1 MVGVFFD
8 WDWTRMRLIYAMISK
23 LRSFGRQAV
32 LIGLLSMAGLAVA
45 HAETIVVEGNVRVDK
60 TTIQSYVSGQPLDA
74 AKKDLMATG
83 LFQSVEIVKKG
94 DQIIVTVK
102 ENNIINR
109 VAFEGTKRLKSEMFE
124 GELQLKPRGA
134 FSQAALDADV
144 VRIQEIYARVGRS
157 NVEITPRIVPLE
169 NGKIDVVFKVDE
181 GSKTGV
187 KSIDFVGNNSF
198 SAGRLRDEMQTT
210 QSNFLSWIKTTDV
223 YDPDRLAADAELV
236 RRFYLRNGYADMR
249 VLDTKVDFD
258 QAAGGYRVVI
268 SIDEGKQYKVGEISL
283 ESKIAQIDSA
293 TLRSR
298 VQLNKGDVYNA
309 DLVEKSILGI
319 TTEVASRGYAFSQV
333 RPRGDRDAASGTIA
347 LSFVVEEGPRVYIER
362 INVRGNTRT
371 RDYVIRRE
379 FDIGEGDAY
388 NKVIID
394 RTERR
399 LKNLGFFKSVR
410 ISNEPGSTPDRVIIN
425 VDVEDQSTGQFSI
438 GGGYSTTEGILAE
451 VGIQES
457 NLQGRGQYA
466 RLRGSTGQWTKGV
479 ELNFTE
485 PYFLE
490 RRLQGGFDL
499 YSKES
504 DNSRFAYYSNMKTGA
519 TLRLG
524 LPLTEEFTVVG
535 RYSLYNNRITV
546 TDSTNASTAIKA
558 SEGQNLTSAIG
569 YTLEYNTLDNTI
581 NPRSGVLSNFKQDI
595 AGLGGDSRY
604 LKTTTDVKFYRELSD
619 TFVGM
624 IRGQAGYIYGS
635 DLRVIDNFFMGPDLI
650 RGFALSGIGP
660 RDGTATDPSRN
671 SLGGTTYV
679 GSSAEVTFP
688 LFGLPREAGIK
699 GAVFADAGTVFGYS
713 SSTSISSI
721 VGNDQSVRTSLGTGL
736 LWASPIGPI
745 RLDFAVPITKNDY
758 DQVQNFR
765 FTAGSVF

>member
-1 MVGVFFD
+1 M
-8 WDWTRMRLIYAMISK
+8 TLLKAISNII
-23 LRSFGRQAV
+23 RSVSLQIAFLSVMSLCAV
-32 LIGLLSMAGLAVA
+32 SLA
-45 HAETIVVEGNVRVDK
+45 HAETGVVEGNVRVDK
-60 TTIQSYVSGQPLDA
+60 TTIQSYVTGQPIDA

-83 LFQSVEIVKKG
+83 LFQSVDIVKKG

-144 VRIQEIYARVGRS
+144 ARIKEIYARVGRS
-157 NVEITPRIVPLE
+157 NVEVTPRTVQLE

-187 KSIDFVGNNSF
+187 KTIDFVGNNSF

-223 YDPDRLAADAELV
+223 YDPDRLAADAELI
-236 RRFYLRNGYADMR
+236 RRFYLRHGYADMR
-249 VLDTKVDFD
+249 VLDTKVDYD
-258 QAAGGYRVVI
+258 QSAGGYKVVI
-268 SIDEGKQYKVGEISL
+268 SIDEGKQYKVGEISVD
-283 ESKIAQIDSA
+283 SKIAKIDSA

-298 VQLNKGDVYNA
+298 VQLAKGDVYNA

-333 RPRGDRDAASGTIA
+333 RPRGDRDAATSTIA

-371 RDYVIRRE
+371 RDFVVRRE

-388 NKVIID
+388 NKVMID

-399 LKNLGFFKSVR
+399 LNNLGFFKSVR

-425 VDVEDQSTGQFSI
+425 VDVEDQSTGQFSV
-438 GGGYSTTEGILAE
+438 GGGYSTAEGVLAE
-451 VGIQES
+451 VGVQES
-457 NLQGRGQYA
+457 NLLGRGQYA
-466 RLRGSTGQWTKGV
+466 KLRASTGQWTKGV

-490 RRLQGGFDL
+490 RRMQGGFDL

-504 DNSRFAYYSNMKTGA
+504 DNSRYAYYSNMKTGA

-524 LPLTEEFTVVG
+524 LPLTEEFTVIG

-546 TDSTNASTAIKA
+546 TDSTNVSSAISA
-558 SEGQNLTSAIG
+558 SEGQNITSAVG

-581 NPRSGVLSNFKQDI
+581 NPRNG
-595 AGLGGDSRY
+595 
-604 LKTTTDVKFYRELSD
+604 
-619 TFVGM
+619 
-624 IRGQAGYIYGS
+624 
-635 DLRVIDNFFMGPDLI
+635 
-650 RGFALSGIGP
+650 ALS
-660 RDGTATDPSRN
+660 
-671 SLGGTTYV
+671 
-679 GSSAEVTFP
+679 
-688 LFGLPREAGIK
+688 
-699 GAVFADAGTVFGYS
+699 
-713 SSTSISSI
+713 
-721 VGNDQSVRTSLGTGL
+721 SV
-736 LWASPIGPI
+736 
-745 RLDFAVPITKNDY
+745 
-758 DQVQNFR
+758 
-765 FTAGSVF
+765 

>member
-1 MVGVFFD
+1 M
-8 WDWTRMRLIYAMISK
+8 TLIIAITSFI
-23 LRSFGRQAV
+23 RS
-32 LIGLLSMAGLAVA
+32 AGLRLALLGLMTLGAVSVA
-45 HAETIVVEGNVRVDK
+45 YADTVVVEGNVRVDK
-60 TTIQSYVSGQPLDA
+60 TTIQSYVTGQPIDA

-83 LFQSVEIVKKG
+83 LFQSVDIVKKG
-94 DQIIVTVK
+94 EQIIVTVK

-144 VRIQEIYARVGRS
+144 ARIKEIYARVGRS
-157 NVEITPRIVPLE
+157 NVEITPRTVQLD

-187 KSIDFVGNNSF
+187 KTIDFVGNNSF

-223 YDPDRLAADAELV
+223 YDPDRLAADGELI
-236 RRFYLRNGYADMR
+236 RRFYLRHGYADMR

-258 QAAGGYRVVI
+258 QAAGGYKVVI
-268 SIDEGKQYKVGEISL
+268 SVDEGKQYKVGEISV

-293 TLRSR
+293 TLKSR
-298 VQLNKGDVYNA
+298 VQLAKGDVYNA

-333 RPRGDRDAASGTIA
+333 RPRGDRDAATNTIA

-371 RDYVIRRE
+371 RDYVVRRE

-425 VDVEDQSTGQFSI
+425 VDVEDQSTGQFSV

-457 NLQGRGQYA
+457 NLQGRGQFA
-466 RLRGSTGQWTKGV
+466 KLRGSTGQWSRGV

-490 RRLQGGFDL
+490 RRMQAGFDI

-524 LPLTEEFTVVG
+524 LPLTEEFTVIG
-535 RYSLYNNRITV
+535 RYSLYNNSIKV
-546 TDSTNASTAIKA
+546 TDSTNVSSAIST
-558 SEGQNLTSAIG
+558 SEGQNLTSAVG
-569 YTLEYNTLDNTI
+569 YTLEYNTLDNSI
-581 NPRSGVLSNFKQDI
+581 NPRNGAISNLKQDI

-604 LKTTTDVKFYRELSD
+604 LKTTTEVKYYRELND

-624 IRGQAGYIYGS
+624 IRGQAGYIYGT

-650 RGFALSGIGP
+650 RGFSLSGIGP
-660 RDGTATDPSRN
+660 RDGGSGEASRN
-671 SLGGTTYV
+671 GLGGTTYW
-679 GSSAEVTFP
+679 GTSAEVTFP
-688 LFGLPREAGIK
+688 LFGMPREAGIK
-699 GAVFADAGTVFGYS
+699 GAFYADAGSVFGYS
-713 SSTSISSI
+713 SPASLTI
-721 VGNDQSVRTSLGTGL
+721 VGNDQSVRTSVGTGL
-736 LWASPIGPI
+736 LWSSPIGPI
-745 RLDFAVPITKNDY
+745 RLDFAVPITKNDN